1 MSKLVSKGKK
11 RFRNKMAWNRRFSS
25 IIVLFNNR
33 IYILW
38 YID

>member
-1 MSKLVSKGKK
+1 MSKLVSKVK